1 MNKKFTLYIIGH
13 NRVDLIQDRINDLKK
28 HMDYD
33 DLNVRWVDNA
43 SPDNGIT
50 DLVDVQFEESQI
62 DWKAVIRTNGLVGFG
77 AAFNKAIAI
86 TDTGQDDI
94 IILMSDD
101 VIIKGNFLENPG
113 FLISQCEQGTLL
125 CHQIID
131 WQAGWNQFGQILIDY
146 AAGYFLMLSRRL
158 WNQLGGF
165 DERYDP
171 YDYEDVDLSMKVCR
185 GEGSHLPHGGRILQ
199 HNFPVHHIGA
209 QSIGFT
215 DARREITVRNRALFA
230 EKWDLPNFPERP

>member
-1 MNKKFTLYIIGH
+1 MNKQFTLYIIGH

-28 HMDYD
+28 HMNYD
-33 DLNVRWVDNA
+33 DLGVRWVDNA

-50 DLVDVQFEESQI
+50 ELVDAQFEESQI
-62 DWKAVIRTNGLVGFG
+62 DWKAVIRTNELVSFG
-77 AAFNKAIAI
+77 AAFNKAIDI
-86 TDTGQDDI
+86 TDTRQDDI

-113 FLISQCEQGTLL
+113 FLTVQCEEDVLL

-131 WQAGWNQFGQILIDY
+131 WHAGWNQFGPIKVDY

-158 WNQLGGF
+158 WKKVGGF

-171 YDYEDVDLSMKVCR
+171 YDYEDVDLSMKVRR
-185 GEGSHLPHGGRILQ
+185 GVGTILPHGGRILQ
-199 HNFPVHHIGA
+199 HDFPIHHIGG

-215 DARREITVRNRALFA
+215 PGRREITVRNRALFA
-230 EKWDLPNFPERP
+230 EKWDLPNFPESP